1 MDDTIKPNLKRERK
15 AASRERIL
23 GEAASAIR
31 LKGTALVSVHE
42 VMRGAGMTVG
52 GFYAHFG
59 SKDDLLGQAIT
70 YMFDER
76 YARFLQSVATP
87 APEETLSRFV
97 DTYLSMR
104 HRDAVGRG
112 CPIPALAG
120 EIGRLS
126 APVRARFVD
135 GMDRLTGAVEALLT
149 RLGHEDSAA
158 VADSAIAEMTG
169 AIGLARVQPDP
180 ERAEALLEASRQR
193 VRKRLGLA
201 EIGRA

>member
-1 MDDTIKPNLKRERK
+1 MSDLIKPDLKRERK

-23 GEAASAIR
+23 REAAAAIR
-31 LKGTALVSVHE
+31 LKGTGRVSLQE

-76 YARFLQSVATP
+76 YAQFLSTLD
-87 APEETLSRFV
+87 TLSPEATLGRFV

-104 HRDAVGRG
+104 HRDAVRHG

-126 APVRARFVD
+126 VPVRARFID
-135 GMDRLTGAVEALLT
+135 GIERITKAVEDMLV
-149 RLGHEDSAA
+149 RLGNDDAEAA
-158 VADSAIAEMTG
+158 AGSAIAEMTG
-169 AIGLARVQPDP
+169 AICLARAQPDP
-180 ERAEALLEASRQR
+180 KRAEALLMASRTR
-193 VRKRLGLA
+193 VRDRLGIA
-201 EIGRA
+201 VIV